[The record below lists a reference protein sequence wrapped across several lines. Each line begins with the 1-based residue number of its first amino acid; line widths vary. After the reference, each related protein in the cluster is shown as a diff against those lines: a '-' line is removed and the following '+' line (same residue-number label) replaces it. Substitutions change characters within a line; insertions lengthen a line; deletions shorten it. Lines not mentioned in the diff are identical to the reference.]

1 MKRVKIKSKILFW
14 HHYFIK
20 KIFDFFD
27 NETIIKAIKK
37 LGYNIEIEITK
48 KQKND
53 DTRYKTLSKFLNDD
67 DTLDFYNNLTLEELD
82 YLGY

>member
-1 MKRVKIKSKILFW
+1 MDHAKLVDMYYSRNINMNINN
-14 HHYFIK
+14 
-20 KIFDFFD
+20 

-67 DTLDFYNNLTLEELD
+67 DTLDFYNNLTLEELE

>member
-1 MKRVKIKSKILFW
+1 MEHVKLVEMYYSRNINMNINN
-14 HHYFIK
+14 
-20 KIFDFFD
+20 

-48 KQKND
+48 KQKYD